1 MNKVEIWNLAL
12 GHLRAGV
19 VQSEIERTA
28 VREYCER
35 YYYVCKKSLLSEGA
49 WSFATTYVA
58 LASRS
63 ETPEGWAGAFV
74 LPEGYLRVWSVH
86 EKGCGPYEGELGLPF
101 ELRYN
106 IDKKATDLVTN
117 IPAPIA
123 RVTMDV
129 EESVLPHGIVI
140 ALSHLLAANLSVPLA
155 GAAAGAR
162 FQKEQMEWYERAL
175 AAAHSIDSTDRR
187 QPRRESKSVLARR

>member
-63 ETPEGWAGAFV
+63 ETPEGWAGACV
-74 LPEGYLRVWSVH
+74 LSEGSVRVWSLD
-86 EKGCGPYEGELGLPF
+86 EAGGGPYEGCVGLP
-101 ELRYN
+101 
-106 IDKKATDLVTN
+106 
-117 IPAPIA
+117 
-123 RVTMDV
+123 
-129 EESVLPHGIVI
+129 
-140 ALSHLLAANLSVPLA
+140 
-155 GAAAGAR
+155 
-162 FQKEQMEWYERAL
+162 YEMSS
-175 AAAHSIDSTDRR
+175 SID
-187 QPRRESKSVLARR
+187 